1 METLLHDVRYALRGL
16 RRSPGFTVIAVL
28 TLALGIG
35 VNSAIFSVVNAVLY
49 RPLPVERPEELVDIY
64 GHQATEAVHESLSYP
79 NFADYERHSTTLAGV
94 IGYSNFF
101 ANATIDR
108 GSDLVIGE
116 VVTDRYFE
124 VLGVRPV
131 LGRTFTA
138 EENSQGKGLP
148 VAILS
153 HRLWERRFGA
163 RRDVLGAQFR
173 MNGQLFTVVG
183 VAPANFGGMMPAVTA
198 QMWLPMA
205 MAEVVEPMGNNR
217 TTGTS
222 TGATRAERRGQHWLW
237 MRGRMKPGVTPPQVQ
252 RELET
257 IAARLAQEHP
267 EVNAQERVTVVPT
280 AQVRIN
286 PDADRAV
293 RPVGMVLVGAVTL
306 VLVVACGNLANLLLA
321 RAARRRREL
330 SMRLALGASRS
341 RLLRQLLTESMVVA
355 LGGGLVAVPLAAW
368 LSLLLVK
375 VRPPLPVDLG
385 LALTPDWRVLAF
397 TALTAIATGLLIG
410 FLPALR
416 ASRLDLVPAMREG
429 GMWMGGVRRHFEL
442 RDALVIV
449 QVAVSLVLV
458 VAGSLLVRSV
468 QAAGDV
474 ALGFD
479 GDSMA
484 QVTVVPEMNGYDQ
497 ARGVDLINKARAR
510 LQALPQVEGVA
521 LSSRPPLSI
530 NNNGFSIF
538 IDGHQSSASD
548 RPYSIDGA
556 RVDEHYVATLGL
568 RLLAGRALDEG
579 DVREQRRVVVI
590 TRAMAERFWPGE
602 EAVGREIRLRWA
614 GEPYRV
620 VGVVA
625 DYKVNTPGESP
636 TPYVHIPRQPDDPFA
651 NFLVRTRGDAAPQ
664 LAVLVREFHAIDPDL
679 VFLDQGTLRDLANV
693 RLFPVRAGAVI
704 LGAFGGLALLVAAI
718 GLYGVIGYSV
728 SRRVKEIGI
737 RKALGAETRSVVG
750 MVMRQGMSLVMVGGV
765 VGLALAAL
773 ASRALS
779 AVLFVG
785 PFDPVSFAA
794 AFAVLAL
801 VAGIANGVPA
811 WRASRVDAMVALRA
825 E

>member
-1 METLLHDVRYALRGL
+1 VEFLLQDIRYAVRGL
-16 RRSPGFTVIAVL
+16 RRSPGFTVVAIL

-35 VNSAIFSVVNAVLY
+35 VNSAIFSVVNAILY
-49 RPLPVERPEELVDIY
+49 RPLPVERPEELVNVY
-64 GHQATEAVHESLSYP
+64 GHQATQSVHESLSYP
-79 NFADYERHSTTLAGV
+79 NLADYERQSTTLSGV

-108 GSDLVIGE
+108 SSDVVIGE

-173 MNGQLFTVVG
+173 MNGQVFTVVG
-183 VAPANFGGMMPAVTA
+183 VAPENFGGMLPAVTA

-222 TGATRAERRGQHWLW
+222 PGATRAERRGQHWLW
-237 MRGRMKPGVTPPQVQ
+237 MRARMKPGVTPAQVQ

-267 EVNAQERVTVVPT
+267 EVNAQERVTVVPA

-293 RPVGMVLVGAVTL
+293 RPVGLVLVGAVTL

-330 SMRLALGASRS
+330 TMRLALGASRG

-355 LGGGLVAVPLAAW
+355 LGGGLVAVPLAVW
-368 LSLLLVK
+368 LSLLFVR

-385 LALTPDWRVLAF
+385 LALSPDWRVLVF
-397 TALTAIATGLLIG
+397 TALTAVATGLLVG

-429 GMWMGGVRRHFEL
+429 GLWMGGVQRRFEL
-442 RDALVIV
+442 RDALVIM

-468 QAAGDV
+468 QAAGNV

-479 GDSMA
+479 GSRMA
-484 QVTVVPEMNGYDQ
+484 QLSLVPEMNGYDQ

-521 LSSRPPLSI
+521 LASRPPLSI
-530 NNNGFSIF
+530 NNNGFAVF
-538 IDGHQSSASD
+538 IDGHQASASD

-556 RVDEHYVATLGL
+556 RVDEHYIPTLEL
-568 RLLAGRALDEG
+568 RVLAGRALDES

-590 TRAMAERFWPGE
+590 TRAMAERFWPGG
-602 EAVGREIRLRWA
+602 EAVGREIRLRWGA
-614 GEPYRV
+614 EPYRV

-636 TPYVHIPRQPDDPFA
+636 TPYLHLPRQPDDPFA
-651 NFLVRTRGDAAPQ
+651 TFVVRTRGNAASQ
-664 LAVLVREFHAIDPDL
+664 LAALVREFRAIDPDV
-679 VFLDQGTLRDLANV
+679 VFLDQGTVRDLANV

-737 RKALGAETRSVVG
+737 RKALGADARTVVT
-750 MVMRQGMSLVMVGGV
+750 MVMRQGMTLVVVGGA
-765 VGLALAAL
+765 VGLLLAAM
-773 ASRALS
+773 ASRALT

-785 PFDPVSFAA
+785 PFDLVSFAA
-794 AFAVLAL
+794 AFGVLAL
-801 VAGIANGVPA
+801 VAGIANGIPA